1 MADKLETYQRMRR
14 FNQTPEPSGEAAVKA
29 KARRVAKKARES
41 ALSFVIQEHDARR
54 LHYDFRLELDGTLK
68 SWAVPKGPSLD
79 PSVKRLAVHVED
91 HPIDYGS
98 FEGSIPEG
106 NYGAGS
112 VIVWDRGTWEP
123 QAGSIDEARE
133 TYAKGKLKFVLHGDK
148 LHGGWTLVRSNM
160 RGNGDKEQWLLIKE
174 RDDEARNEA
183 DYDVLLKQPGSVMS
197 DSLGARTKNGEVRE
211 RTERKTAAK
220 TSKTTSGATKA
231 APPPK
236 RPSVKDQG
244 TRPERPRPDIVANRS
259 GESLRTLADNP
270 AIQDAVRAR
279 LPATMKPQLA
289 TLVDTAPSSDDWSYE
304 IKFDGYRILV
314 RIDRQAASKA
324 KSTQIFTRNGHDW
337 TSKFSRQVKALSQL
351 DVDSA
356 WLDGEA
362 VVLDDNDLPSFQ
374 KLQNAFDANRPQD
387 IAVYF
392 FDIPYLNGYD
402 LRGVPLVQRRAI
414 LKALLEPV
422 DDDALRFSE
431 DFEFNVDDLLKS
443 ACDMALEGI
452 IGKRRDSTYTPGR
465 SNAWIKL
472 KCRRRQEFVIGGYSE
487 PSGSRG
493 QFGALLLG
501 VHDTNGKLQ
510 YAGRVGS
517 GFDAST
523 LRDVKKQLD
532 AREVKTMPFA
542 SAPKERSRTPV
553 HWVKPELVAECNF
566 AEWTSERIV
575 RQASFVSLRDDKP
588 AREIVKEMP
597 RSTKEVALDNDNDKN
612 KKPAKKTA
620 VKSAAKVL
628 RTVKT
633 ATKKTS
639 AKTTDTA
646 KQNGKSKPGPG
657 TTATKTAAKTVAKK
671 ATRNPAGTELVAGVK
686 ISHPDRVIDPSTGTC
701 KLDLALY
708 YESVAPWML
717 PHLKDRPV
725 SLVRAPEDI
734 GGELFFQKHSEK
746 LTIPNVKQHPGIDP
760 GHPALITIESVGAL
774 VGAAQMGTIEMHTW
788 NALAAKLEKPDRMVF
803 DLDPG
808 EGLGWDR
815 MQEAARLT
823 RELLTELGLE
833 SFCKTSGG
841 KGLHVVV
848 PLTPQA
854 GWDEVKGFSQAVAQH
869 MASTLPKYFSAKMG
883 KQNRRDKIFVDYL
896 RNNRGSSTV
905 AAFSLRAR
913 PGMGASVP
921 IGWDELD
928 TTTAG
933 DQWNVGNLHERLDV
947 LKTDPWSQ
955 YANTRQRI
963 TASMK
968 KRLDI
973 K

>member
-1 MADKLETYQRMRR
+1 MADKLEAYQRMRR
-14 FNQTPEPSGEAAVKA
+14 FNQTPEPSGQTAA
-29 KARRVAKKARES
+29 KARRASKKAQAS

-54 LHYDFRLELDGTLK
+54 LHYDFRLELDGSLK
-68 SWAVPKGPSLD
+68 SWAIPKGPSLD

-98 FEGSIPEG
+98 FEGDIPEG

-123 QAGSIDEARE
+123 QSGSIDEARE
-133 TYAKGKLKFVLHGDK
+133 TYAKGKLKFVLHGEK
-148 LHGGWTLVRSNM
+148 LRGDWTLVRSNM

-174 RDDEARNEA
+174 RDDEARSEA

-197 DSLGARTKNGEVRE
+197 DSLGARTKSGEVRE
-211 RTERKTAAK
+211 RTERKTAAR
-220 TSKTTSGATKA
+220 TSRITRA
-231 APPPK
+231 APSPK
-236 RPSVKDQG
+236 RPAVKDQG
-244 TRPERPRPDIVANRS
+244 RSPERPRPDIVANRS
-259 GESLRTLADNP
+259 AESLRTLSHNP
-270 AIQDAVRAR
+270 AIQDVVRAR

-289 TLVDTAPSSDDWSYE
+289 TLVDTAPSSNDWLYE

-314 RIDRQAASKA
+314 RIDRRAASKE

-337 TSKFSRQVKALSQL
+337 TGKFSRQVKALGRL
-351 DVDSA
+351 DVDTA

-362 VVLDDNDLPSFQ
+362 VVLDDNDLPNFQ

-402 LRGVPLVQRRAI
+402 LRSVPLVQRRAI

-422 DDDALRFSE
+422 DDDALRFSA

-452 IGKRRDSTYTPGR
+452 IGKRRDSGYTPGR
-465 SNAWIKL
+465 SSAWIKL

-501 VHDTNGKLQ
+501 VYDAHGKLQ

-542 SAPKERSRTPV
+542 SAPKERTRTPV

-588 AREIVKEMP
+588 AREIVKEVP
-597 RSTKEVALDNDNDKN
+597 KSTQEVVLDDTDEDNGKN
-612 KKPAKKTA
+612 RKPAKKTA
-620 VKSAAKVL
+620 
-628 RTVKT
+628 
-633 ATKKTS
+633 
-639 AKTTDTA
+639 
-646 KQNGKSKPGPG
+646 
-657 TTATKTAAKTVAKK
+657 AKK
-671 ATRNPAGTELVAGVK
+671 AQRAPAGTELVAGVK
-686 ISHPDRVIDPSTGTC
+686 ISHPDRVIDPSVGTR

-725 SLVRAPEDI
+725 SLVRAPGDI
-734 GGELFFQKHSEK
+734 TGELFFQKHSEK

-760 GHPALITIESVGAL
+760 GHPALITIENVGAL

-788 NALAAKLEKPDRMVF
+788 NALAARLEKPDRMVF

-808 EGLGWDR
+808 DGLGWDR

-848 PLTPQA
+848 PLTPHA

-869 MASTLPKYFSAKMG
+869 MASTLPKHFSAKMG

-913 PGMGASVP
+913 PGMGVSVP

-928 TTTAG
+928 ATTSG
-933 DQWNVGNLHERLDV
+933 DQWNIGNLHERLDA

-955 YANTRQRI
+955 YAKTRQRI